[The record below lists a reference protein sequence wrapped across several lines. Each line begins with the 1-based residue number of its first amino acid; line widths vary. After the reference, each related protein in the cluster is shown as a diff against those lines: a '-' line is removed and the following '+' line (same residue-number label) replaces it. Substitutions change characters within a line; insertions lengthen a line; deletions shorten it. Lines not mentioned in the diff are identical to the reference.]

1 MTSIELATCLKKYRE
16 KAAYTQG
23 KLADELGI
31 SRQSIIALETG
42 RCTPSVA
49 LALRIAHFFELPVEF
64 IFRGTDNLEKKIDE
78 QKGGEMSRD
87 LLPWSPWR
95 EMMSMRETLD
105 RFFEEPLS
113 KQTSFFHPTVGIR
126 ETAKQ
131 MIIEVD
137 IPGVKEED
145 VALEI
150 ENDKLIIRG
159 ERKHSEETKKEDYYH
174 LESSYGSFSRVI
186 ALPSYVEADKAQAE
200 VKNGLLEIR
209 IPKVKPRQPKKIAVK
224 LATKL
229 PAAKK
234 NR

>member
-1 MTSIELATCLKKYRE
+1 MTSIELGTYLKKYRE

-23 KLADELGI
+23 KLAEELGI
-31 SRQSIIALETG
+31 SRQSIISLETG
-42 RCTPSVA
+42 KCTPSVA

-64 IFRGTDNLEKKIDE
+64 IFRGSDSLEKNVNQ

-105 RFFEEPLS
+105 RFSEEPLS
-113 KQTSFFHPTVGIR
+113 KQVGFFHPTVGIR
-126 ETAKQ
+126 ETSKQ
-131 MIIEVD
+131 MVVEVD

-145 VALEI
+145 LSLEI
-150 ENDKLIIRG
+150 EDDKLVIRG
-159 ERKHSEETKKEDYYH
+159 ERKHSQETKKEDYYH

-186 ALPSYVEADKAQAE
+186 TLPSYVRADKAQAE
-200 VKNGLLEIR
+200 VKDGLLEIS

-224 LATKL
+224 LATKQ
-229 PAAKK
+229 ATAKK
-234 NR
+234 K